1 MSIPLRKGKLFP
13 GLIPLKFVQLCIRIV
28 PVTLVMGTIFLL
40 SHQTGDSIDL
50 PSFPGAD
57 KVAHMMAYG
66 ALALSLLWY
75 FGKKGAGQM
84 MRTALFTVAL
94 CLLYGVSDE
103 FHQSF
108 IPLRS
113 VSALDIVA
121 DTAGA
126 SIVAFIWFYSAWVRR
141 KISVM

>member
-1 MSIPLRKGKLFP
+1 MMI
-13 GLIPLKFVQLCIRIV
+13 I
-28 PVTLVMGTIFLL
+28 MGTIFFL
-40 SHQTGDSIDL
+40 SHQSGDSLDL

-57 KVAHMMAYG
+57 KLAHMLAYG
-66 ALALSLLWY
+66 ALAVTVLWCC
-75 FGKKGAGQM
+75 GKNGTVRMQ
-84 MRTALFTVAL
+84 RTAVLTVGL
-94 CLLYGVSDE
+94 CLAYGMTDE

-113 VSALDIVA
+113 VSGLDIVA

-126 SIVAFIWFYSAWVRR
+126 VVIAFFWFNSLWVRR